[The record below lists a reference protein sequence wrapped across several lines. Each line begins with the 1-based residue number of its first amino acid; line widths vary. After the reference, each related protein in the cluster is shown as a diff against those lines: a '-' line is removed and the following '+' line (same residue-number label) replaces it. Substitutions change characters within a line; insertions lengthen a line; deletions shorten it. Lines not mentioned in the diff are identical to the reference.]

1 VQTPV
6 VVTTG
11 DAVVRRTPDR
21 AFVDIAVEARAKNP
35 RDAQRQN
42 ADAMTAV
49 RQRLTQARIA
59 NDAVKTLGYTLDQE
73 FEMVQNNRVPA
84 GFLARNT
91 IVVRIDDITRVG
103 EILDLVV
110 RGGANS
116 VAGIRFDLKDR
127 AEAEREALR
136 LAVADAGRRSHD
148 ARRGRLDRNPSDR
161 HIDGGDSL
169 GAGPSHSMGRAHGAC
184 EVRSR
189 REEEAMRD
197 IADDEQRRARPQSP
211 CALRVPAAR
220 RHLRRRSFLRY
231 SRYPRSSRLASAGAA
246 LGTRPML

>member
-1 VQTPV
+1 MVTFVVWLTAAVSAAAQTPSHAVQTPV

-84 GFLARNT
+84 GFVARNT
-91 IVVRIDDITRVG
+91 IEVRIDDITRVG
-103 EILDLVV
+103 EIIDLAV

-136 LAVADAGRRSHD
+136 LAVADA
-148 ARRGRLDRNPSDR
+148 RGRAEAAAA
-161 HIDGGDSL
+161 
-169 GAGPSHSMGRAHGAC
+169 GAGVTVDRVLQI
-184 EVRSR
+184 EDR
-189 REEEAMRD
+189 REPAVVP
-197 IADDEQRRARPQSP
+197 RP
-211 CALRVPAAR
+211 VMMAAR
-220 RHLRRRSFLRY
+220 VAEATT
-231 SRYPRSSRLASAGAA
+231 PVEAGSIEIRATVTLTAA
-246 LGTRPML
+246 IR

>member
-1 VQTPV
+1 MRMLTLVAWLAAAVPAAAQTASHAIQTPV

-21 AFVDIAVEARAKNP
+21 AFVNIAVEVRAKNP

-49 RQRLTQARIA
+49 RQRLTQARVA
-59 NDAVKTLGYTLDQE
+59 NDAVTTLGYTLDQE

-84 GFLARNT
+84 GFVARNT
-91 IVVRIDDITRVG
+91 IEVRIDDTTRVG

-136 LAVADAGRRSHD
+136 LAVADARSR
-148 ARRGRLDRNPSDR
+148 AEAAAA
-161 HIDGGDSL
+161 
-169 GAGPSHSMGRAHGAC
+169 GAGVTVERVLQI
-184 EVRSR
+184 EDR
-189 REEEAMRD
+189 REPVVVP
-197 IADDEQRRARPQSP
+197 RPMMM
-211 CALRVPAAR
+211 AAR
-220 RHLRRRSFLRY
+220 VAEPTTPVEAGSIEIR
-231 SRYPRSSRLASAGAA
+231 ASVTLTAA
-246 LGTRPML
+246 IR